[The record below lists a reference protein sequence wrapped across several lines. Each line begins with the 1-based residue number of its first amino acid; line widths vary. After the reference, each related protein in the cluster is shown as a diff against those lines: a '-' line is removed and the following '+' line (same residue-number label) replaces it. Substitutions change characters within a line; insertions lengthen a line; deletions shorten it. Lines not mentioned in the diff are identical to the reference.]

1 MLYLLAEKDAKIYVN
16 GSYQEV
22 KEGGVI
28 WVQAPTYFL
37 LQHGK
42 GFKPLSS
49 KLVKGAW
56 VYMLEATR
64 DGKDAINGRITEYKK
79 GDIVETNR
87 AFVRSLLLKWFVWH
101 KSEIIPTEEVVETPV
116 VVVEETPTVEEAI
129 VETEEVVETP
139 EVEGEVEPFT
149 EVAEK
154 ANNLK
159 EKTKKNK

>member
-1 MLYLLAEKDAKIYVN
+1 
-16 GSYQEV
+16 
-22 KEGGVI
+22 
-28 WVQAPTYFL
+28 
-37 LQHGK
+37 
-42 GFKPLSS
+42 
-49 KLVKGAW
+49 
-56 VYMLEATR
+56 
-64 DGKDAINGRITEYKK
+64 
-79 GDIVETNR
+79 
-87 AFVRSLLLKWFVWH
+87 
-101 KSEIIPTEEVVETPV
+101 V